1 MIASR
6 PRPAPARAY
15 HGRIPPLPTFT
26 TLGHGPVVLMLHGSG
41 GGFRSFAPQVETLAS
56 LGFRAVAW
64 DMPGYGHSAP
74 VEPYGFKGLAERCVA
89 LIEALAPPG
98 GQVALVGQGMGGMV
112 AQEVALRRPDLVRQL
127 VLAATAA
134 AVAEGDAYD
143 RHAARCLNWLQAGPD
158 LEAIA
163 QTLLPR
169 LVGPGALPAGVQLAA
184 HCQAQVHAA
193 TWRRALQAM
202 ASFDRRP
209 ALGLIHVPTMLIA
222 GEHDSVAP
230 PAQMEAMAAA
240 ITGAQCVPVPHSGHL
255 PHLERPEEFDT
266 LLLDFLRHAKAWLH

>member
-1 MIASR
+1 M
-6 PRPAPARAY
+6 
-15 HGRIPPLPTFT
+15 LVPTYT
-26 TLGHGPVVLMLHGSG
+26 MLGHGPVVLMLHGAG

-64 DMPGYGHSAP
+64 NMPGYGPSP
-74 VEPYGFKGLAERCVA
+74 PIEPYSFKGLAESAVA
-89 LIEALAPPG
+89 LIESLAPVTDGAP
-98 GQVALVGQGMGGMV
+98 VALLGHGMGGMV
-112 AQEVALRRPDLVRQL
+112 AQEVTLRRPDLIGQL
-127 VLAATAA
+127 VLVATAA
-134 AVAEGDAYD
+134 AVQPGDGYNRYVEQGLAWLAEG
-143 RHAARCLNWLQAGPD
+143 RPMS
-158 LEAIA
+158 EIA
-163 QTLLPR
+163 DTLLPR
-169 LVGPGALPAGVQLAA
+169 LVGPGALPAGVRLAA

>member
-1 MIASR
+1 M
-6 PRPAPARAY
+6 
-15 HGRIPPLPTFT
+15 LVPTYT
-26 TLGHGPVVLMLHGSG
+26 MLGHGPVVLMLHGAG

-64 DMPGYGHSAP
+64 NMPGYGPSP
-74 VEPYGFKGLAERCVA
+74 PIEPYSFKGLAEQPGDGYNRYV
-89 LIEALAPPG
+89 EQGLAW
-98 GQVALVGQGMGGMV
+98 L
-112 AQEVALRRPDLVRQL
+112 
-127 VLAATAA
+127 
-134 AVAEGDAYD
+134 AEG
-143 RHAARCLNWLQAGPD
+143 RPMS
-158 LEAIA
+158 EIA
-163 QTLLPR
+163 DTLLPR